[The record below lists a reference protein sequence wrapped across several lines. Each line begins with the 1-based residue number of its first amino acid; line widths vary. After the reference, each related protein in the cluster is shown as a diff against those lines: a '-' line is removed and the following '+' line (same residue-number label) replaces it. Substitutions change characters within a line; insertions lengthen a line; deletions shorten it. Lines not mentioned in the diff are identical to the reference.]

1 MNQSQGTSSLSSPDL
16 PMKRKRGRPRKDENL
31 VHGES
36 TPAMPGPDSLKKN
49 KQSAGT
55 NDDGEDEMVGR
66 VVSGVIEGSFDA
78 GYLLNVKVEDTDT
91 QLRGVVFLPG
101 KFTPVTA
108 ANDVAPNVK
117 MCKRKEVPIPAVNLQ
132 SHLYGS
138 ARPSEQSNRPPVE
151 VKKQIPAIPDQI
163 PPRIPQCGIPE
174 TLRSQ
179 SFSGIPESLQ
189 SQRIQESLRSQS
201 FPCIPESSFVNLP
214 VDNLPKNDAPVLGGK
229 VTPQQPLDPG
239 LDNQSTHSENDEVV
253 EQEKVLEEVEPATT
267 ITEPTGVEDNKE
279 SKTETSS
286 EPIGEVLS
294 IDTVCKDPP
303 IQPQAVG
310 SESSALVQD
319 DVKSMNFELNHIPL
333 FAEAAPAMATIQSVE
348 TVCKAP
354 QIQPQTVDT
363 ERSQLVDD
371 EVKSVNVELNQTPV
385 FAEPATSSVIL
396 GVETVCKDPQIQP
409 EDVGSEKSA
418 LVQDVVK
425 SLHLE
430 LNQTLLVAE
439 PAFAAI
445 KPVDNLMEEEAA
457 PKPSQVLGGGTVAS
471 VGSIPSAMGEPPS
484 GAVDSM
490 ECDIADAISPAQS

>member
-1 MNQSQGTSSLSSPDL
+1 MNQNKGTSSLSSPDL

-36 TPAMPGPDSLKKN
+36 MPAMPGPDSLKKH

-66 VVSGVIEGSFDA
+66 VVSGVIEGSFDD

-138 ARPSEQSNRPPVE
+138 ARPSEQSNRQPSD
-151 VKKQIPAIPDQI
+151 VKKQIPAVPDQI

-174 TLRSQ
+174 
-179 SFSGIPESLQ
+179 
-189 SQRIQESLRSQS
+189 SLRSQ
-201 FPCIPESSFVNLP
+201 PTSFVIPP
-214 VDNLPKNDAPVLGGK
+214 VDNLPKDDAPTLGGK
-229 VTPQQPLDPG
+229 VIPQQQLEPG
-239 LDNQSTHSENDEVV
+239 LDNQSTHVMTKSENDEVV

-286 EPIGEVLS
+286 EPIGELPS
-294 IDTVCKDPP
+294 IDTVHKDPP

-310 SESSALVQD
+310 SESRALVQD
-319 DVKSMNFELNHIPL
+319 DVKSLNFEVNQTPV
-333 FAEAAPAMATIQSVE
+333 FAEATPAMAIIPSVE

-354 QIQPQTVDT
+354 QIQPQDC
-363 ERSQLVDD
+363 
-371 EVKSVNVELNQTPV
+371 
-385 FAEPATSSVIL
+385 
-396 GVETVCKDPQIQP
+396 GC
-409 EDVGSEKSA
+409 
-418 LVQDVVK
+418 
-425 SLHLE
+425 
-430 LNQTLLVAE
+430 
-439 PAFAAI
+439 
-445 KPVDNLMEEEAA
+445 
-457 PKPSQVLGGGTVAS
+457 
-471 VGSIPSAMGEPPS
+471 
-484 GAVDSM
+484 
-490 ECDIADAISPAQS
+490 